1 MKRFAAVCAIV
12 VLAGFSVAGA
22 CDMEK
27 GAAQAAVNT
36 DNATKEVS
44 LVGYLTD
51 SNCGKANA
59 HAEGKKCALKCIQG
73 GAKVQLYANETLY
86 TLDKVD
92 APETK
97 LGAEVK
103 VTGLLDEATNVI
115 KVSSIEK
122 IKKG

>member
-1 MKRFAAVCAIV
+1 MKKFAVICAIV

-36 DNATKEVS
+36 DNATKQVS
-44 LVGYLTD
+44 LTGYLTD

-59 HAEGKKCALKCIQG
+59 HAEGKNCALKCIKS
-73 GAKVQLYANETLY
+73 GAKVQLYANDTLY

-92 APETK
+92 APESK
-97 LGAEVK
+97 LGTEVT

-122 IKKG
+122 AKKA